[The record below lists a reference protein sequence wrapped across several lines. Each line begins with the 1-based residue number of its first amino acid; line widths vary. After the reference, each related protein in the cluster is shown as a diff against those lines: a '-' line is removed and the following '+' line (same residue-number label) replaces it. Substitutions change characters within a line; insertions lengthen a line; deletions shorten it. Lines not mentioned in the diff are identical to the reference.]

1 MEKVKS
7 IKWQDRPLYEK
18 ISIILVIIFALAGLM
33 MIILDTIYRKT
44 LYSKLANIF
53 IYLELISVGI
63 ANYKINKKLF
73 IFLIIIESI
82 LLILT
87 LV

>member
-1 MEKVKS
+1 MEKAKS

-18 ISIILVIIFALAGLM
+18 ISIILVIIFALAGLT

-73 IFLIIIESI
+73 TFLIIIESI